1 MKNSPHKYNKQRN
14 KLVRKNMKAPYTA
27 DAEQTNLENI
37 EKNYQ
42 KPSLDPSKA
51 KREEHLS
58 QELNAMKKTMRRKKA
73 KSFKKKRS
81 KRQNSNEV
89 DYETEPEHI
98 HFEGSRWMDVVRKQ
112 TIDRGKRIVNRVLKR
127 R

>member
-1 MKNSPHKYNKQRN
+1 MKNSPHKYNHKRN
-14 KLVRKNMKAPYTA
+14 KLVRKNMKPPYTA
-27 DAEQTNLENI
+27 DAEQHNLENI

-42 KPSLDPSKA
+42 KPTLDPSKA

-89 DYETEPEHI
+89 DYQTEPEHI
-98 HFEGSRWMDVVRKQ
+98 HSEGTRWMSVVRKQ
-112 TIDRGKRIVNRVLKR
+112 TIDRGKRIVNKVLKR
-127 R
+127 K